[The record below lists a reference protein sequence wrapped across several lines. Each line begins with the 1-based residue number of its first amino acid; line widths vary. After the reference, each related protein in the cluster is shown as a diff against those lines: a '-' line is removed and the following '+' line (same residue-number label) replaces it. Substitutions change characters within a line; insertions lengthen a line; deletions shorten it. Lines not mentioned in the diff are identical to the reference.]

1 MQRSNGSQHNI
12 SSIKKLK
19 LHGRPGTIALSERKG
34 SFIEDDMPRN
44 NDSDGREVK
53 AAVSFMVSG
62 VAQEDAQGGVRGEF
76 VGGCGRQVGIAFATE
91 DSKVTIRWGSPKE
104 GMVRR
109 GESEGLGW
117 QNVNQDSRRGK
128 SLDPI
133 GGRHGGLKQQGANNI
148 INRANN
154 AFSFTVLGRGVRA
167 GHAKMNA
174 LGEEERPS
182 AGVIKLLSVVAL
194 NRLD

>member
-1 MQRSNGSQHNI
+1 
-12 SSIKKLK
+12 
-19 LHGRPGTIALSERKG
+19 
-34 SFIEDDMPRN
+34 
-44 NDSDGREVK
+44 
-53 AAVSFMVSG
+53 
-62 VAQEDAQGGVRGEF
+62 
-76 VGGCGRQVGIAFATE
+76 VGGCGRQVGITFATK
-91 DSKVTIRWGSPKE
+91 DSKVTIRRGCPKE

-154 AFSFTVLGRGVRA
+154 AFSFTILGRGVRA
-167 GHAKMNA
+167 RHAKMNA

-182 AGVIKLLSVVAL
+182 AGVIKLLPVVAL

>member
-1 MQRSNGSQHNI
+1 M
-12 SSIKKLK
+12 
-19 LHGRPGTIALSERKG
+19 
-34 SFIEDDMPRN
+34 
-44 NDSDGREVK
+44 
-53 AAVSFMVSG
+53 
-62 VAQEDAQGGVRGEF
+62 
-76 VGGCGRQVGIAFATE
+76 GGCGRQVGIKFATK
-91 DSKVTIRWGSPKE
+91 DSKVTIRRGCPKE

-109 GESEGLGW
+109 GESESLGW
-117 QNVNQDSRRGK
+117 QNVNQDNRCGK

-167 GHAKMNA
+167 RHAKMNA

-182 AGVIKLLSVVAL
+182 TGAIKLLPVVAL